1 MILANED
8 MFPDP
13 PSGVLGELDPP
24 LKEPPCGI
32 FKAVP
37 ACIDPS
43 PSGNSKFVVQ
53 GKCQMTQNI
62 TYLGGGYII

>member
-43 PSGNSKFVVQ
+43 PSGNSKFVYRVFQ
-53 GKCQMTQNI
+53 KSVPKPSS
-62 TYLGGGYII
+62 LGVA